1 MKKYNSFD
9 ALVIGGGIVGSS
21 IGYGLSKYGLKT
33 GILDGN
39 DTSFRASTGTFGLV
53 WVQGKGGKLNDY
65 AKWALL
71 ASKSFPNL
79 SDELKDF
86 TGIDINYTKNGGYK
100 ILLDENE
107 VNERK
112 KLLQS
117 IKQKGGDEVADFEL
131 LDDRQ
136 VRSEIPN
143 LGNRVLGA
151 TFCKDDGDCDPL
163 SLLKSYR
170 IGFKKNKGEFIS
182 NCFVND
188 IENKNNEILV
198 HTSKGI
204 VSTGKLVLAAG
215 IANKKLGKLVGL
227 DVPVKPIR
235 GQVLVS
241 ERVDPVLPVLTNTI
255 RQTNDGYLLF
265 GEIKEDIGISTEVTR
280 EGINEVATKA
290 MKTFPILSNLRIIR
304 TWGAM
309 RPMPEDTFSIYDQS
323 PLNKEIYLVSV
334 HSGVSQSSLHS
345 SVVSSWIKGNTK
357 HKLMEELSLN
367 RFQ

>member
-1 MKKYNSFD
+1 M
-9 ALVIGGGIVGSS
+9 
-21 IGYGLSKYGLKT
+21 
-33 GILDGN
+33 
-39 DTSFRASTGTFGLV
+39 
-53 WVQGKGGKLNDY
+53 Q
-65 AKWALL
+65 
-71 ASKSFPNL
+71 
-79 SDELKDF
+79 
-86 TGIDINYTKNGGYK
+86 
-100 ILLDENE
+100 
-107 VNERK
+107 
-112 KLLQS
+112 
-117 IKQKGGDEVADFEL
+117 
-131 LDDRQ
+131 
-136 VRSEIPN
+136 
-143 LGNRVLGA
+143 
-151 TFCKDDGDCDPL
+151 L

-345 SVVSSWIKGNTK
+345 SVVSSWIKGNSK